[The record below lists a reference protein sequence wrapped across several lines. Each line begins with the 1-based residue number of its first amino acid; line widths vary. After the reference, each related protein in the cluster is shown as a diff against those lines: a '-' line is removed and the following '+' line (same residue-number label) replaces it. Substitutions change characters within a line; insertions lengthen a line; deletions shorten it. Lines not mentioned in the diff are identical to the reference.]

1 MKEKTIL
8 KFIEQLKD
16 IKAGGMSIAA
26 YADKHYLCKQTI
38 YNRFRN
44 FQETCKDSPYYEEVT
59 DLYNSIVYGDNDS
72 TMFKAEY
79 DPNAKDNVTYTEP
92 VDTGNYTEVH
102 YDRDEEGHIV
112 YYNYKIYRKNKN
124 PLVGKL
130 SRDEMNIVYRLYSY
144 YGASLTQREV
154 SRYFPDLSLVDFK
167 RILSAFNIY
176 KASAPFAPHII
187 EEKTTDELREM
198 QIREKENDFLKSI
211 EEDRIKS
218 NERLLKKYAAENEE
232 LKDQL
237 SSLKNFQFKLIDCPK
252 IIRTTSICQKT

>member
-16 IKAGGMSIAA
+16 IKAEGTSIAA
-26 YADKHYLCKQTI
+26 YADKRSLCRQTI
-38 YNRFRN
+38 YNRFKD
-44 FQETCKDSPYYEEVT
+44 FQQTCKDSPYYEEVT
-59 DLYNSIVYGDNDS
+59 DLYNSIVNGECEN
-72 TMFKAEY
+72 KVA
-79 DPNAKDNVTYTEP
+79 YTEP

-112 YYNYKIYRKNKN
+112 YYNYKIYRRNKN

-176 KASAPFAPHII
+176 KASAPFAPHIMNF
-187 EEKTTDELREM
+187 EKCRFVKRKMIFLR
-198 QIREKENDFLKSI
+198 K
-211 EEDRIKS
+211 
-218 NERLLKKYAAENEE
+218 
-232 LKDQL
+232 
-237 SSLKNFQFKLIDCPK
+237 
-252 IIRTTSICQKT
+252 